1 VPIIVIWVIGFPLF
15 IFRLL
20 SKNKDNL
27 GDKDLIIK
35 YGLFYIGLTDKGY
48 YWEIIAVNTRKV
60 LFIIC
65 AVSVS

>member
-1 VPIIVIWVIGFPLF
+1 MPIIVIWVIGFPLF